1 MKVKWCAIL
10 VFILIFNVNS
20 TLTYINYMITDN
32 YSGANYGHKAENS
45 GKSTNVEYYVQLPN
59 GSQQK
64 VTYKVYRGAVNQQKN
79 SVNFNYSKPPKAFQF
94 KKRLLLKQQN
104 TVS

>member
-1 MKVKWCAIL
+1 MQVKWWDIL
-10 VFILIFNVNS
+10 VFIFIFDVNVS
-20 TLTYINYMITDN
+20 ALTYINYMITDN

-64 VTYKVYRGAVNQQKN
+64 VTSKFYRGAVNQQKN
-79 SVNFNYSKPPKAFQF
+79 SANFNYSKPPKAFQF
-94 KKRLLLKQQN
+94 KKRLLKQH
-104 TVS
+104 TVG

>member
-1 MKVKWCAIL
+1 
-10 VFILIFNVNS
+10 
-20 TLTYINYMITDN
+20 MITDN

-64 VTYKVYRGAVNQQKN
+64 VTSKFYRGAVNQQKN

-94 KKRLLLKQQN
+94 KKRLLLKQQH

>member
-10 VFILIFNVNS
+10 VFILIFNLNS

-94 KKRLLLKQQN
+94 KKRLLLKQQH